1 MSKRINLNTAGFP
14 PLTVFLYFLTVYSD
28 APWKLLLW
36 AAAPGGSHAT
46 LGAKCVGKFYHGP
59 RCLGVRTNHHNTAHL
74 QGGFDDWGGGD
85 LCGTMKC
92 KVADQLW
99 EFPLRH
105 RCCCLFL
112 EEANICPR

>member
-74 QGGFDDWGGGD
+74 QGGFDDWGGG
-85 LCGTMKC
+85 GS
-92 KVADQLW
+92 LW
-99 EFPLRH
+99 HHEVQS
-105 RCCCLFL
+105 C
-112 EEANICPR
+112 